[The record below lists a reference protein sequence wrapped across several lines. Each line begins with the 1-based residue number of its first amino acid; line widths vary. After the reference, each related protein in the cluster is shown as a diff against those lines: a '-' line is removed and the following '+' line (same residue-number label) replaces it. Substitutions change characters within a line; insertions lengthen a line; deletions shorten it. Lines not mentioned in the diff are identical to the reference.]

1 MYLLKLYS
9 EPIGLFDEVEFK
21 NGINFIYGKKLENE
35 PKGSLNS
42 IGKSTFLDLLDFCLL
57 ASYQKAH
64 NPRLVAAHDILKGYY
79 IVLEFSLL
87 KTKYILKRT
96 VDDPKTVLFGTEN
109 NLLEYKIEQVRDKL
123 GNLIFNIPD
132 YQGVFYSKWYRC
144 LMNFYLKV
152 QKFKRDQF
160 LDPIKYMKEVNE
172 TEINIYQLYL
182 LGLNNRLSFE
192 NYKIKTDLKK
202 ISPAIKQIQSL
213 LSEKYDLD
221 NLSDTNQN
229 INKLRY
235 DIKRFE
241 EAVNTFH
248 LKGEYENIEE
258 EANKLTQTIKDKW
271 FQNFSDRK
279 IIDAYKASF
288 SIPDKVSTIKI
299 KNIYQ
304 ELSVEFAIAV
314 KKTLD
319 EAINFRKKLAENRKT
334 FLHNEIDSISSRI
347 EEREIEISELEKDRA
362 KLFSFLS
369 AKEAIKDL
377 TEAFNI
383 ISEKKSQLGD
393 LVSNTKI
400 LNDLI
405 SEKNQIEVEQKKVDN
420 QIFEYVNSL
429 EYEIDKLYEQFTLVY
444 NNIYINQQNES
455 GFSIDFNNRKDKL
468 IDISINMPDMFGKG
482 KNQGRTLV
490 YDLFVLLN
498 SFNFSNSFPRFLI
511 HDGIFDG
518 VDKAHFISVYEFI
531 ENLSNKGVQ
540 IQYITTINEEGTL
553 NDKFG
558 HADKVIPEKIETE
571 AILVLTS
578 NKKLFKKDFKNTEVK
593 TIK

>member
-9 EPIGLFDEVEFK
+9 EPAGLFDEVIFK
-21 NGINFIYGKKLENE
+21 NGINFIYGKKQENE

-57 ASYQKAH
+57 ASYQKTH
-64 NPRLVAAHDILKGYY
+64 NPRLVAAHDILSGYF
-79 IVLEFSLL
+79 IVLEFILD
-87 KTKYILKRT
+87 TKYIIKRT
-96 VDDPKTVLFGTEN
+96 VDDPKNVLFGTEDG
-109 NLLEYKIEQVRDKL
+109 LLEYNIEQLRDKL
-123 GNLIFNIPD
+123 GKMVFNLPN
-132 YQGVFYSKWYRC
+132 YSGVFYSKWYRC
-144 LMNFYLKV
+144 LMNFYLKI

-172 TEINIYQLYL
+172 TEINVYQLYL
-182 LGLNNRLSFE
+182 LGLNNKLSFE
-192 NYKIKTDLKK
+192 NFKIKSDLKR

-213 LSEKYDLD
+213 LSEKYDLN

-241 EAVNTFH
+241 EAVNSFH

-279 IIDAYKASF
+279 VIDAYEASF
-288 SIPDKVSTIKI
+288 SIPDRVSTVKI

-304 ELSVEFAIAV
+304 ELSTEFAIEV

-319 EAINFRKKLAENRKT
+319 EAINFRKKLAENRKA
-334 FLHNEIDSISSRI
+334 FLQTEIKTINSRI

-393 LVSNTKI
+393 LLSNTKI

-405 SEKNQIEVEQKKVDN
+405 SEKNQIEVEQKKIDN
-420 QIFEYVNSL
+420 LIFEYVNSL
-429 EYEIDKLYEQFTLVY
+429 NYEIDKLYEQFTLIY
-444 NNIYINQQNES
+444 NQIYINQQNES
-455 GFSIDFNNRKDKL
+455 GFSIDYNNKKDKL
-468 IDISINMPDMFGKG
+468 IEISINMPDMFGKG

-498 SFNFSNSFPRFLI
+498 SFSFSTSFPRFLV

-531 ENLSNKGVQ
+531 ENLSNKGVK
-540 IQYITTINEEGTL
+540 IQYITTLNEEGTL
-553 NDKFG
+553 SDKFG
-558 HADKVIPEKIETE
+558 HSDKVIPEKVETE
-571 AILVLTS
+571 AVLVLSS
-578 NKKLFKKDFKNTEVK
+578 NRKLFNKDFKNIEL
-593 TIK
+593 